1 MFKSDFNINLVPYLH
16 KDLPQV
22 LKDFKSEVDLR
33 NIRST
38 YDLDT
43 RIFFFNK
50 NIKQKLN
57 LMRDEYIRSK
67 NRINKINPIF

>member
-1 MFKSDFNINLVPYLH
+1 MFKSDFNIKLVPYLH